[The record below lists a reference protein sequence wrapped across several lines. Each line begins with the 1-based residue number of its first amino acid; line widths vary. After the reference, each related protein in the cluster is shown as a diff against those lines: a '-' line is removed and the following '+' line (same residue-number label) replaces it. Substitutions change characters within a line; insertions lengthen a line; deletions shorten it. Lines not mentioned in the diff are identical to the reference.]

1 MKARHG
7 VCKVCGQ
14 PVSSRWLRGA
24 WGAWLHDSMLGLGVV
39 PAGSVHQAEPD
50 LDSVGSISSPDSET

>member
-39 PAGSVHQAEPD
+39 EAGSVHQAEPVEEPED
-50 LDSVGSISSPDSET
+50 